1 MDLGKRPR
9 RYTLTMFHI
18 LFSSMAAVVCSTQR
32 IPESENM
39 FYTDGRRVV
48 EVLYG
53 HMDDYNHPLCF
64 VYGQS
69 DLPHTVMRKPFY
81 VEEAVLDKMV
91 SECHR
96 RTNDTVDRIVQIR
109 RKRGIIPMFP
119 GTKWCGDGNISRN
132 YDDLGKNKETDKC
145 CRSHDHCVEYI
156 LPFTRRYGLF
166 NWSIFTK

>member
-1 MDLGKRPR
+1 
-9 RYTLTMFHI
+9 
-18 LFSSMAAVVCSTQR
+18 
-32 IPESENM
+32 
-39 FYTDGRRVV
+39 
-48 EVLYG
+48 
-53 HMDDYNHPLCF
+53 
-64 VYGQS
+64 
-69 DLPHTVMRKPFY
+69 MRKPYY

-96 RTNDTVDRIVQIR
+96 RTNDTADRIVQIR

-132 YDDLGKNKETDKC
+132 YDDLGNNEETDKC

-166 NWSIFTK
+166 NWSIFTKCSCNCDNRFYDCLKNSTDAAADTIGYIFFNMLGRECFTSQYPDRCVRKILFLCVEHDFNKEKAKVMRFIKGRKY